1 MRRTI
6 KKITTTILCSV
17 ALVATSIGQE
27 QIEDIM
33 IFSLDSAVSYSIE
46 HNKQLV
52 NSKYAIEKSGM
63 QVKEAISAGLPQIQ
77 ASLDYQNFLGASAII
92 NFGPIPA
99 KIPFNPTSNF
109 QTTISQLLFNGNYF
123 VGIQLS
129 KLAKEIT
136 EQVYEKDEL
145 NVKEQTIRAYYMVLV
160 SEQVLKTMQSNREN
174 IEDIYKKTSNMANI
188 GVIEQIEAKK
198 LSVMITTVD
207 NAIKSTE
214 RQTEL
219 AYNLLR
225 LQLGLGSDQKIKLE
239 DTLEDLVD
247 RFINNN
253 ESKQEFNLSANLDYK
268 LVELQT
274 EIAQKNVNMQRANF
288 LPTLAAFYSY
298 TEKIKKPEFDISPKN
313 ILGVTLKVPIFS
325 GGQRYM
331 KLSQAKVDLYSA
343 ENTLTLLQD
352 QLTIQER
359 QLNYTYQN
367 LLEQYEYQKTN
378 VEIAKEVLENVTLKH
393 EQGMISSLELTN
405 ANSEYLKAETSYTG
419 VLLELLNAELALR
432 KLNSNL

>member
-109 QTTISQLLFNGNYF
+109 QTTVSQLLFNGNYF

-432 KLNSNL
+432 KLNNNL

>member
-109 QTTISQLLFNGNYF
+109 QTTVSQLLFNGNYF

-313 ILGVTLKVPIFS
+313 ILGVTLNIPIFS

>member
-17 ALVATSIGQE
+17 ALVSTVLGQE
-27 QIEDIM
+27 QTEDMM

-109 QTTISQLLFNGNYF
+109 QTTVSQLLFNGNYF

-313 ILGVTLKVPIFS
+313 ILGVTLNIPIFS

>member
-109 QTTISQLLFNGNYF
+109 QTTVSQLLFNGNYF

-225 LQLGLGSDQKIKLE
+225 LQLGLGSDQK
-239 DTLEDLVD
+239 
-247 RFINNN
+247 
-253 ESKQEFNLSANLDYK
+253 
-268 LVELQT
+268 
-274 EIAQKNVNMQRANF
+274 
-288 LPTLAAFYSY
+288 
-298 TEKIKKPEFDISPKN
+298 
-313 ILGVTLKVPIFS
+313 
-325 GGQRYM
+325 
-331 KLSQAKVDLYSA
+331 
-343 ENTLTLLQD
+343 
-352 QLTIQER
+352 
-359 QLNYTYQN
+359 
-367 LLEQYEYQKTN
+367 
-378 VEIAKEVLENVTLKH
+378 
-393 EQGMISSLELTN
+393 
-405 ANSEYLKAETSYTG
+405 
-419 VLLELLNAELALR
+419 
-432 KLNSNL
+432 SN

>member
-1 MRRTI
+1 
-6 KKITTTILCSV
+6 
-17 ALVATSIGQE
+17 
-27 QIEDIM
+27 M

-92 NFGPIPA
+92 NCGPIPA

-109 QTTISQLLFNGNYF
+109 QTTVSQLLFNGNYF

-313 ILGVTLKVPIFS
+313 ILGVTLNIPIFS

>member
-109 QTTISQLLFNGNYF
+109 QTTVSQLLFNGNYF

>member
-1 MRRTI
+1 
-6 KKITTTILCSV
+6 
-17 ALVATSIGQE
+17 
-27 QIEDIM
+27 
-33 IFSLDSAVSYSIE
+33 
-46 HNKQLV
+46 
-52 NSKYAIEKSGM
+52 
-63 QVKEAISAGLPQIQ
+63 
-77 ASLDYQNFLGASAII
+77 
-92 NFGPIPA
+92 
-99 KIPFNPTSNF
+99 
-109 QTTISQLLFNGNYF
+109 
-123 VGIQLS
+123 
-129 KLAKEIT
+129 
-136 EQVYEKDEL
+136 
-145 NVKEQTIRAYYMVLV
+145 
-160 SEQVLKTMQSNREN
+160 
-174 IEDIYKKTSNMANI
+174 MANI

>member
-109 QTTISQLLFNGNYF
+109 QTTVSQLLFNGNYF

-160 SEQVLKTMQSNREN
+160 SEQVLKTMQSNRK
-174 IEDIYKKTSNMANI
+174 ISKIYTRKPATWQTLVLSN
-188 GVIEQIEAKK
+188 K
-198 LSVMITTVD
+198 L
-207 NAIKSTE
+207 
-214 RQTEL
+214 
-219 AYNLLR
+219 
-225 LQLGLGSDQKIKLE
+225 
-239 DTLEDLVD
+239 
-247 RFINNN
+247 
-253 ESKQEFNLSANLDYK
+253 
-268 LVELQT
+268 
-274 EIAQKNVNMQRANF
+274 
-288 LPTLAAFYSY
+288 
-298 TEKIKKPEFDISPKN
+298 KPK
-313 ILGVTLKVPIFS
+313 
-325 GGQRYM
+325 
-331 KLSQAKVDLYSA
+331 
-343 ENTLTLLQD
+343 
-352 QLTIQER
+352 
-359 QLNYTYQN
+359 
-367 LLEQYEYQKTN
+367 
-378 VEIAKEVLENVTLKH
+378 
-393 EQGMISSLELTN
+393 SSL
-405 ANSEYLKAETSYTG
+405 
-419 VLLELLNAELALR
+419 
-432 KLNSNL
+432 

>member
-1 MRRTI
+1 MRRII
-6 KKITTTILCSV
+6 KKITTTILCSM

-27 QIEDIM
+27 QSQDIM

-77 ASLDYQNFLGASAII
+77 ASLDYQNFLGATATLQ
-92 NFGPIPA
+92 FGPMPA
-99 KIPFNPTSNF
+99 TIKFTPTSNF
-109 QTTISQLLFNGNYF
+109 QASVSQLLFNGNYF

-239 DTLEDLVD
+239 DTLEGLVD